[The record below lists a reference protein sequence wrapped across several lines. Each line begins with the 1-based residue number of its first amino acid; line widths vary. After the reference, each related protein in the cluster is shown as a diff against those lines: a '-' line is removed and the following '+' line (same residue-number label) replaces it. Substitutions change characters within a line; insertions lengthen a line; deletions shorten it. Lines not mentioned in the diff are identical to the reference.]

1 MTETPD
7 ITSTPLDWVGKTY
20 IDRSDYWDIARGR
33 AVAAPTDRFLIE
45 AVEPCNEWYYKMT
58 GADPAIPRWNVT
70 CRKVRPGRGL
80 GPVREFA
87 LLADAEVV
95 AS

>member
-20 IDRSDYWDIARGR
+20 IQRWD
-33 AVAAPTDRFLIE
+33 TTKRFHID

-58 GADPAIPRWNVT
+58 GADPTIPRWSVT
-70 CRKVRPGRGL
+70 CRQHRIGKLSSV
-80 GPVREFA
+80 VREFA
-87 LLADAEVV
+87 LTADAEIV
-95 AS
+95 